1 MFLFITGIR
10 PVQLR
15 RLYKTVYHS
24 VCEMGESNNV
34 NSVEE
39 VLQPK
44 RETLR
49 SVKDA
54 EKKVDRNSWGYVVGF
69 GTIITFIAGIGHV
82 NSFGLIYNDFINET
96 QSTAKSLTSAHG
108 VFSIMLAIGGI
119 ILNSITKKYSLRTG
133 GLIGAVL
140 LCTGSFSTV
149 FISNTNQLPITFG
162 VFQGIGFGIMVP
174 VCYSTLNYY
183 FVRRRTTVMSI
194 CKAIQGVLLMWYPQ
208 LIKKIM
214 SVYGFR
220 ETLFLLAGMSLHTF
234 PGMLS
239 MITDKKKPRNIRTAS
254 DLENGKQCGNEDL
267 LLSKD
272 NADLK
277 EDHNKSVIAKIRQ
290 KIEEILNFKILK
302 DVVYCNICLG
312 QSFVNFSDLTF
323 FILQPMLLFQ
333 YGYDRTQVAMCIS
346 ICAAADVGGRF
357 ALAIISSIFHINTRM
372 LFYLA
377 TLLTFLIR
385 LLMLQITQFLWMA
398 TVTGALGV
406 LRAWLHVAS
415 PLLVSNHVSHE
426 DFPGAYAMYMLAAG
440 TVNVTFS
447 PVIGLL
453 KDVYQDYV
461 PAFYALTLCCI
472 PCLLFWPIEYVI
484 KTK

>member
-1 MFLFITGIR
+1 M
-10 PVQLR
+10 
-15 RLYKTVYHS
+15 S
-24 VCEMGESNNV
+24 ESNNL

-49 SVKDA
+49 SVTEDVS
-54 EKKVDRNSWGYVVGF
+54 EEKVDRNSWGYVVGF

-108 VFSIMLAIGGI
+108 VFSIMLAIGG
-119 ILNSITKKYSLRTG
+119 
-133 GLIGAVL
+133 
-140 LCTGSFSTV
+140 SFSTM
-149 FISNTNQLPITFG
+149 FITNANQLPITFG

-183 FVRRRTTVMSI
+183 FVRKRTTVMSI

-208 LIKKIM
+208 LIKTIM

-239 MITDKKKPRNIRTAS
+239 MITDKKKPRNIRTAN
-254 DLENGKQCGNEDL
+254 DLESRKQCENEDL

-272 NADLK
+272 NELK
-277 EDHNKSVIAKIRQ
+277 EDHNKSVMLLEKIRQ
-290 KIEEILNFKILK
+290 KVVEILNFNILK
-302 DVVYCNICLG
+302 DAVYCNICLG

-357 ALAIISSIFHINTRM
+357 ALAIISSIFNINTRI

-385 LLMLQITQFLWMA
+385 LLMLQITQFVWMA

-484 KTK
+484 RTK

>member
-1 MFLFITGIR
+1 
-10 PVQLR
+10 
-15 RLYKTVYHS
+15 
-24 VCEMGESNNV
+24 MGELNTV
-34 NSVEE
+34 NSVDE
-39 VLQPK
+39 VLQPT
-44 RETLR
+44 RASLR
-49 SVKDA
+49 SVKEDVLK
-54 EKKVDRNSWGYVVGF
+54 EKVDRNSWGYVVGF

-96 QSTAKSLTSAHG
+96 KSTAKSLTSAHG
-108 VFSIMLAIGGI
+108 VFAIMLAIGGI
-119 ILNSITKKYSLRTG
+119 ILNIIAKKYSLRTG

-140 LCTGSFSTV
+140 LCSGSFSTI
-149 FISNTNQLPITFG
+149 FITNTNQLPITFG

-183 FVRRRTTVMSI
+183 FVRKRTTVMSI

-234 PGMLS
+234 PGMLA
-239 MITDKKKPRNIRTAS
+239 MITDTKKPRNIIRTAN
-254 DLENGKQCGNEDL
+254 DLENGKQCENEDL

-272 NADLK
+272 NGDLK
-277 EDHNKSVIAKIRQ
+277 EDRNKSVMVLEKIRQ
-290 KIEEILNFKILK
+290 KVVEILNFKILK
-302 DVVYCNICLG
+302 DAVYCNICLG

-357 ALAIISSIFHINTRM
+357 ALAIISSIFNINTRI

-385 LLMLQITQFLWMA
+385 LLMLQITQFIWMA

-426 DFPGAYAMYMLAAG
+426 DFPGAYAVYMLAAG

-447 PVIGLL
+447 PIIGLL